1 MEIKSY
7 VLKNDEVDS
16 FLLDKAHFGWELVT
30 KEAKGK
36 KKSKVNI
43 KRIDIKYKHKDLVKL
58 EKQYNFLIK
67 PISTSTVVWFIIGLA
82 FLVPYL
88 IFIKHLWAS
97 AFLGLAIFCL
107 LMSLYCLIVFLAS
120 KHNKKAIALELIKEA
135 DSISG
140 VDYLYPFP
148 NAIMASTS
156 ETNNLKNY
164 FSRRKK

>member
-1 MEIKSY
+1 MEIKTY
-7 VLKNDEVDS
+7 VVKNEEVDS
-16 FLLDKAHFGWELVT
+16 FLFDKSHFGWELVN

-36 KKSKVNI
+36 KKTKINI
-43 KRIDIKYKHKDLVKL
+43 KRVDIKYKHKDLVKL

-67 PISTSTVVWFIIGLA
+67 PISTSTIVWFIIGLA
-82 FLVPYL
+82 FLIPYL
-88 IFIKHLWAS
+88 IFIKHLWGG
-97 AFLGLAIFCL
+97 AFLGLSIFSL

-148 NAIMASTS
+148 NAIVNSTT
-156 ETNNLKNY
+156 ETYNLKNY
-164 FSRRKK
+164 FSRR